1 MSRPPRLRQPDK
13 AFNNQKLAIKHV
25 SKVHPW
31 MRIHL
36 CDYAPMYFGNN
47 RENRFDSKEQ
57 NFGVLYLAQ
66 ELNSSFVEVFCR
78 TREKHVTTA
87 RLEQYCVCEFRASR
101 NLKLID
107 LVGPGLVKMGL
118 DGRLATGSY
127 ATSQSWSQAFY
138 EHPENADGILYPSR
152 HDPQQMLA
160 ALFDRSQ
167 SLLTVKRHGTLR
179 DHLGNSFFGL
189 LDHYGMALL

>member
-1 MSRPPRLRQPDK
+1 MSLPPD
-13 AFNNQKLAIKHV
+13 
-25 SKVHPW
+25 
-31 MRIHL
+31 
-36 CDYAPMYFGNN
+36 
-47 RENRFDSKEQ
+47 
-57 NFGVLYLAQ
+57 
-66 ELNSSFVEVFCR
+66 
-78 TREKHVTTA
+78 T
-87 RLEQYCVCEFRASR
+87 
-101 NLKLID
+101 
-107 LVGPGLVKMGL
+107 
-118 DGRLATGSY
+118 SY

-152 HDPQQMLA
+152 HDPQQVLA